1 VYHETTEQQTCVAI
15 KIPVVLVA
23 CLVGRTERFLSNYQT
38 LDESL
43 AVIMAKINEKSNKT
57 PGKSFILTAMTP
69 PPRDQ
74 LTTVAAPRRE
84 SRSLRTRVPPGRLI
98 DTVPLTVMI

>member
-1 VYHETTEQQTCVAI
+1 MYHETTEQQTCVAI
-15 KIPVVLVA
+15 MIPVVLVA
-23 CLVGRTERFLSNYQT
+23 CLVGRAERFLSNYQT